1 MDNKQMPTQVTAT
14 ISQILKFLEKS
25 EKDYINDRAEA
36 NKEAEYENS

>member
-1 MDNKQMPTQVTAT
+1 MDNKQMPPEVAAT

-36 NKEAEYENS
+36 DKEAKYENS